1 MSIMSTAEKLDRATE
16 PEVLYDVD
24 GAIATIT
31 LNAPHRMNTISAP
44 MLEGLAELLVRANED
59 PEVRAV
65 ILTATGRAFC
75 AGLDL
80 KSTLGGGGASIVAA
94 PPTTLDLRNAPPTV
108 LHQMDTPVIC
118 ALNGSA
124 AGYGMDTALG
134 CDIRVMADDAKLSAA
149 FTRRGVLPESG
160 GTWILPRLLGWS
172 RAAEIIFTGKTLTAA
187 ECLELGL
194 VSRVVPRERVLD
206 EARSIAAEVASNAP
220 LAVKAAK
227 RMMRMGLDETFSEHV
242 HHVFLQLLPLLRSE
256 DATEGMKAFL
266 EKREPRFRGR

>member
-1 MSIMSTAEKLDRATE
+1 MSTAEKLDTATE
-16 PEVLYDVD
+16 SEVLYDVD
-24 GAIATIT
+24 GAVATIT
-31 LNAPHRMNTISAP
+31 LNAPHRMNTISRP

-59 PEVRAV
+59 PDVRVV

-80 KSTLGGGGASIVAA
+80 KSTLGGGGASLVAT

-108 LHQMDTPVIC
+108 LHRMDTPVVC

-172 RAAEIIFTGKTLTAA
+172 RAAEIIFTGKTLSAA

-194 VSRVVPRERVLD
+194 VSRVVPRERVLE
-206 EARSIAAEVASNAP
+206 EARSIAADIASNAP
-220 LAVKAAK
+220 LAVQAAK
-227 RMMRMGLDETFSEHV
+227 RMMRMGLDEPFEEHV

-266 EKREPRFRGR
+266 EKREPAFRGR

>member
-1 MSIMSTAEKLDRATE
+1 MSTAEKLDSATE

-31 LNAPHRMNTISAP
+31 LNAPHRMNTISGP

-59 PEVRAV
+59 PGVRVV

-80 KSTLGGGGASIVAA
+80 KSTLGGGGASLLAG

-108 LHQMDTPVIC
+108 LHRMDTPVVC

-134 CDIRVMADDAKLSAA
+134 CDIRVMAEDAKLSAA
-149 FTRRGVLPESG
+149 FTRRG
-160 GTWILPRLLGWS
+160 
-172 RAAEIIFTGKTLTAA
+172 
-187 ECLELGL
+187 
-194 VSRVVPRERVLD
+194 
-206 EARSIAAEVASNAP
+206 
-220 LAVKAAK
+220 
-227 RMMRMGLDETFSEHV
+227 
-242 HHVFLQLLPLLRSE
+242 
-256 DATEGMKAFL
+256 
-266 EKREPRFRGR
+266 

>member
-1 MSIMSTAEKLDRATE
+1 MSTAEKLERA
-16 PEVLYDVD
+16 PQQEVLYDVE
-24 GAIATIT
+24 GGVATIT
-31 LNAPHRMNTISAP
+31 LNAPQRMNTISGP

-59 PEVRAV
+59 RDVRAV

-80 KSTLGGGGASIVAA
+80 KSTLGGGGSSIVAA
-94 PPTTLDLRNAPPTV
+94 PVTSLDLRNAPPTV

-124 AGYGMDTALG
+124 AGYGMDMALG

-160 GTWILPRLLGWS
+160 GTWILPRLIGWS
-172 RAAEIIFTGKTLTAA
+172 RASEIIFTGKTLSAD
-187 ECLELGL
+187 ECLEMGL
-194 VSRVVPRERVLD
+194 VSRVVPRDRVAE
-206 EARSIAAEVASNAP
+206 EARAIAADIASNAP

-227 RMMRMGLDETFSEHV
+227 RMMRMGLDEPFAEHV
-242 HHVFLQLLPLLRSE
+242 HHVFLQLLPLLRSD

-266 EKREPRFRGR
+266 EKRSPRFQGR

>member
-1 MSIMSTAEKLDRATE
+1 MSTAEKLERAPE
-16 PEVLYDVD
+16 QEVLYDVE
-24 GAIATIT
+24 GGVATIT
-31 LNAPHRMNTISAP
+31 LNAPQRMNTISGP
-44 MLEGLAELLVRANED
+44 MLQGVAELLVRANED
-59 PEVRAV
+59 ADVRAV

-80 KSTLGGGGASIVAA
+80 KSTLGGGGASLVAA

-124 AGYGMDTALG
+124 AGYGMDMALG

-160 GTWILPRLLGWS
+160 GTWILPRLIGWS
-172 RAAEIIFTGKTLTAA
+172 RASEIIFTGRTLSAA
-187 ECLELGL
+187 ECLEMGL
-194 VSRVVPRERVLD
+194 VSRVVPRDRVLA
-206 EARSIAAEVASNAP
+206 EARSIADDIATNAP

-227 RMMRMGLDETFSEHV
+227 RMMRMGLDEPFAEHV
-242 HHVFLQLLPLLRSE
+242 HHVFLQLLPLLRSD

-266 EKREPRFRGR
+266 EKRTPRFQGR